1 MMRNRNYFNEMGI
14 DPSQLEKNLDAASD
28 RIFMFHRFLE
38 EETLFR
44 FKARKTTYR
53 IKEQTQRTQSQM

>member
-1 MMRNRNYFNEMGI
+1 MMRNKDYFNEMGTSVNQI
-14 DPSQLEKNLDAASD
+14 EEMLDAASE

-44 FKARKTTYR
+44 FKTRKVTYR
-53 IKEQTQRTQSQM
+53 VVSQQKRTAIGC

>member
-44 FKARKTTYR
+44 FKTRKVTYR
-53 IKEQTQRTQSQM
+53 VVSQQKRTAIGC